1 MNDNY
6 NSNDQ
11 DDYLFQEEKV
21 LIGYDSYTKEEIWST
36 DSYIRDKNG
45 DLYLR
50 ENYLQANLDTD
61 GNFIVDKEE

>member
-11 DDYLFQEEKV
+11 DDYLFNEEKV
-21 LIGYDSYTKEEIWST
+21 LIGYDFYTKDEIWST
-36 DSYIRDKNG
+36 DDYIRDKNG

-61 GNFIVDKEE
+61 GNFIVDKED